1 MGSIAGRQ
9 AYPGGASYIAS
20 KFAVRGFSYALR
32 EDLLGRPIRITTV
45 DAGLVETEFSV
56 VRFRGD
62 QERRRRGVRGR
73 RPGHPGRGRRLRDV
87 RAHAAR
93 AREPRRDRDQGDRAV
108 VRRTRRAPR
117 RADAPCSL
125 RSPYDRQ
132 ILRFAIPAL
141 GTLAAEPLYV
151 LVDTAIVGHLGR
163 SQLAALGVAATVLSV
178 LAMFNFL
185 QYGTTAQVARA
196 TGAGEDLTAARLG
209 AQALWLSLAFGCAL
223 AVAVVAARRAGR
235 RSRSASRATTA
246 AYAVTYLRIAALGI
260 PSAFLA
266 IGGQGFLRG
275 VSDLRT
281 PLLIVIAG
289 NVVNVVLEV
298 WLVYG
303 LDLGIEGSA
312 WGTVDRADRHG
323 HRDGRRDPAAR
334 RSRERR
340 LRPALARRL
349 LSLGK
354 FIFIRTASL
363 IASFVL
369 AGAVVARL
377 GDAPLAAYQIA
388 FQLWIFLALVLDAIA
403 IAGQIIVG
411 QELGASRPDDAFA
424 ASVRMIWLSFATGA
438 VFAVVLLALGGVI
451 PRIFTSD
458 AEVLAQCALLWPI
471 FALMQPLNGV
481 VFALDGIL
489 IGASDGRYLA
499 LSMAAAFVA
508 CAGALA
514 VAAWARRRVCAASG
528 PRSRVL
534 IVTRLVLMGARFLRR
549 RWLVTGFA

>member
-1 MGSIAGRQ
+1 
-9 AYPGGASYIAS
+9 
-20 KFAVRGFSYALR
+20 LR
-32 EDLLGRPIRITTV
+32 
-45 DAGLVETEFSV
+45 
-56 VRFRGD
+56 
-62 QERRRRGVRGR
+62 
-73 RPGHPGRGRRLRDV
+73 
-87 RAHAAR
+87 
-93 AREPRRDRDQGDRAV
+93 
-108 VRRTRRAPR
+108 
-117 RADAPCSL
+117 L

-141 GTLAAEPLYV
+141 GSLAAEPLYV
-151 LVDTAIVGHLGR
+151 LVDTAVVGHLGR

-196 TGAGEDLTAARLG
+196 TGAGEDRTAARLG
-209 AQALWLSLAFGCAL
+209 AQALWLSLAFGCVL
-223 AVAVVAARRAGR
+223 AVAVVVLAGPIVDLIG
-235 RSRSASRATTA
+235 ATGATA
-246 AYAVTYLRIAALGI
+246 TYAVVYLRIAALGI

-281 PLLIVIAG
+281 PLVIVIAG
-289 NVVNVVLEV
+289 NIANLVLEV
-298 WLVYG
+298 VLVYG
-303 LDLGIEGSA
+303 LDLGIKGSA
-312 WGTVDRADRHG
+312 WGTVVAQTGMGIAMAVVILQRVGRANAG
-323 HRDGRRDPAAR
+323 
-334 RSRERR
+334 
-340 LRPALARRL
+340 LQPALARRL

-388 FQLWIFLALVLDAIA
+388 FQLWIFLALMLDAIA

-411 QELGASRPDDAFA
+411 QELGATRPAEAFA
-424 ASVRMIWLSFATGA
+424 ASVRMIWLSVATGA
-438 VFAVVLLALGGVI
+438 VFALVLLALGGVI
-451 PRIFTSD
+451 PRAFTSD
-458 AEVLAQCALLWPI
+458 ADVLAQCALLWPI

-499 LSMAAAFVA
+499 LSMATAFVA
-508 CAGALA
+508 FACAIAVASKTGSGVRGVWAALA
-514 VAAWARRRVCAASG
+514 V
-528 PRSRVL
+528 L
-534 IVTRLVLMGARFLRR
+534 IATRLVLMGARFLRR

>member
-1 MGSIAGRQ
+1 
-9 AYPGGASYIAS
+9 
-20 KFAVRGFSYALR
+20 LR
-32 EDLLGRPIRITTV
+32 
-45 DAGLVETEFSV
+45 
-56 VRFRGD
+56 
-62 QERRRRGVRGR
+62 
-73 RPGHPGRGRRLRDV
+73 
-87 RAHAAR
+87 
-93 AREPRRDRDQGDRAV
+93 
-108 VRRTRRAPR
+108 
-117 RADAPCSL
+117 L

-141 GTLAAEPLYV
+141 GALAAEPLYV

-209 AQALWLSLAFGCAL
+209 AQALWLSLGFGTGLAI
-223 AVAVVAARRAGR
+223 AVALFAVPVVELIGAEGA
-235 RSRSASRATTA
+235 SAD
-246 AYAVTYLRIAALGI
+246 YAVTYLRIASLGI
-260 PSAFLA
+260 PSAFIA

-281 PLLIVIAG
+281 PLVIVIAA
-289 NVVNVVLEV
+289 NLVNVVLE
-298 WLVYG
+298 LLFVYG
-303 LDLGIEGSA
+303 LGLGIEGSA
-312 WGTVDRADRHG
+312 WGTVIAQTAMGVAMAGAILRRVGRANAG
-323 HRDGRRDPAAR
+323 FDPG
-334 RSRERR
+334 
-340 LRPALARRL
+340 LARRL

-354 FIFIRTASL
+354 FIFIRTVAL

-377 GDAPLAAYQIA
+377 GEAPLAAYQIA
-388 FQLWIFLALVLDAIA
+388 FQLWIFLALVLDSIA

-411 QELGASRPDDAFA
+411 RELGAARPAEAFA
-424 ASVRMIWLSFATGA
+424 ASVRMIWLSVATGA
-438 VFAVVLLALGGVI
+438 VFAVVLLAFGTVI
-451 PRIFTSD
+451 PRAFTSD

-471 FALMQPLNGV
+471 FALMQPFNGI

-499 LSMAAAFVA
+499 LAMAAAFVA
-508 CAGALA
+508 CVGALA
-514 VAAWARRRVCAASG
+514 VSSRLDAGVRGAWLALAL
-528 PRSRVL
+528 L
-534 IVTRLVLMGARFLRR
+534 ISTRLVLMGARFLRR